1 MKINVK
7 VITKAHKNIVEKIDN
22 KNYVV
27 RTTTVPADGKAN
39 KVVQKLLASYFDV
52 AKSCIQI
59 TKGIKSKNKI
69 IDIDNG

>member
-22 KNYVV
+22 KSFVV

-52 AKSCIQI
+52 AKGCVQI